1 MDATEARAVADEERS
16 RLEELVG
23 RAMRG
28 DREVL
33 PALRDALDRYPAL
46 AKQAGDLAA
55 RAEDAWLDLLA
66 GQDLFTAEAVRRQL
80 AALRA
85 ELAGPQPS
93 PLERLV
99 VDRIA
104 ACFLQLQYADV
115 TYAQA
120 RDPGASVA
128 ALREMQRRQ
137 EGAERRYQAA
147 LRQLAVIRKLL
158 RPALSPLQLALGPVG
173 EDAAVPKARA
183 TRVTAPQLAEVN

>member
-1 MDATEARAVADEERS
+1 MDATETRAVADEERS
-16 RLEELVG
+16 RLEGLVS
-23 RAMRG
+23 RALRG

-33 PALRDALDRYPAL
+33 PALRDALDRHPAL
-46 AKQAGDLAA
+46 ARQAGDLAA

-66 GQDLFTAEAVRRQL
+66 GQDLFTAEAVRRRL

-85 ELAGPQPS
+85 ELAGPQPQ

-128 ALREMQRRQ
+128 ALREMHRRQ

-158 RPALSPLQLALGPVG
+158 RPALSPLQLALGTTS
-173 EDAAVPKARA
+173 ETAVPKRRTTIASPR
-183 TRVTAPQLAEVN
+183 LAGVN

>member
-16 RLEELVG
+16 RLEGLVS

-33 PALRDALDRYPAL
+33 PALRDALDRHPAL
-46 AKQAGDLAA
+46 ARQAGDLAA

-66 GQDLFTAEAVRRQL
+66 GQDLFTAEAVRRRL

-115 TYAQA
+115 TYALA

-173 EDAAVPKARA
+173 EERAAPKRP
-183 TRVTAPQLAEVN
+183 TTAASPRLAGVN

>member
-1 MDATEARAVADEERS
+1 MDATEARAVADEERA
-16 RLEELVG
+16 RLEGLVS

-55 RAEDAWLDLLA
+55 RAEDAWLGLLA
-66 GQDLFTAEAVRRQL
+66 GEDLFTAEAVRRRL

-85 ELAGPQPS
+85 ELAGPQPQ

-115 TYAQA
+115 TYALA

-173 EDAAVPKARA
+173 GERAVPMRQA
-183 TRVTAPQLAEVN
+183 TAASPRLAGVN

>member
-1 MDATEARAVADEERS
+1 MYGGACADVPK
-16 RLEELVG
+16 L
-23 RAMRG
+23 
-28 DREVL
+28 
-33 PALRDALDRYPAL
+33 
-46 AKQAGDLAA
+46 AGDLEAGHRYTAA
-55 RAEDAWLDLLA
+55 RC
-66 GQDLFTAEAVRRQL
+66 
-80 AALRA
+80 AARP
-85 ELAGPQPS
+85 GPQPS

-115 TYAQA
+115 TYALA

-158 RPALSPLQLALGPVG
+158 RPALSPLQLALGTVS
-173 EDAAVPKARA
+173 EERAAPKRQTTPAS
-183 TRVTAPQLAEVN
+183 TRLAGVN

>member
-1 MDATEARAVADEERS
+1 MDATEARAVADEERA
-16 RLEELVG
+16 RLEGLVS

-33 PALRDALDRYPAL
+33 PALRDALDRHPAL
-46 AKQAGDLAA
+46 ARQAGDLAA

-66 GQDLFTAEAVRRQL
+66 GQDLFTAEAVRRRL

-85 ELAGPQPS
+85 ELAGPQPQ

-158 RPALSPLQLALGPVG
+158 RPALSPLQVAAGIVAEERAAPKRQTTTASPRLAG
-173 EDAAVPKARA
+173 
-183 TRVTAPQLAEVN
+183 VN